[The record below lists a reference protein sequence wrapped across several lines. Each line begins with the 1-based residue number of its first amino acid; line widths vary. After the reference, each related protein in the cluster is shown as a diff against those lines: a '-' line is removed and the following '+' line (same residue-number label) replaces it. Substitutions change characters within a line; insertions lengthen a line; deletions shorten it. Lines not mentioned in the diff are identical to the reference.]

1 MKIYKRFLLLL
12 SIFILSPSII
22 YASEEIQNY
31 DFRNDTIN
39 NSNDY
44 EEINELG
51 KEILQELYE
60 IDNINIYNNAERE
73 LDISDATKVLVYKSE
88 EFIAL
93 LNNDNIMEDI
103 RTNTNYCWKIPIEDT
118 DKVVYSVVYLNADN
132 KWSFY
137 TASSELENGK
147 NQVEYIFEKEKI
159 ADIFSKNEIKIQQVF
174 AVTVSEIGLDCLI
187 IDSGTEVFI
196 IPYAARPDFLEIING
211 QIYSPREMYEKINNY
226 ITDLSYEYTN
236 EVGGGIGYNEKSNQY
251 MYIVVVVGILV
262 VVGCVKLCFVKKSKN
277 K

>member
-1 MKIYKRFLLLL
+1 M
-12 SIFILSPSII
+12 
-22 YASEEIQNY
+22 
-31 DFRNDTIN
+31 
-39 NSNDY
+39 
-44 EEINELG
+44 G

-60 IDNINIYNNAERE
+60 INNINIYNNVEQE

-93 LNNDNIMEDI
+93 LKDDNIMEGI
-103 RTNTNYCWKIPIEDT
+103 KRNTNYCWKIPIEDT

-132 KWSFY
+132 EWSFY

-147 NQVEYIFEKEKI
+147 YQVEYIFEKEKI

-196 IPYAARPDFLEIING
+196 IPYGARPDFLEIING

-236 EVGGGIGYNEKSNQY
+236 EVCGGIGYNEKSNQY
-251 MYIVVVVGILV
+251 MYIVVVVGLLG

-277 K
+277 I

>member
-1 MKIYKRFLLLL
+1 MKIHKCFLLLL

-51 KEILQELYE
+51 KEILQELNE
-60 IDNINIYNNAERE
+60 INNINIYNNAEQE

-93 LNNDNIMEDI
+93 LNDDNIMEGI

-132 KWSFY
+132 EWSFY

-211 QIYSPREMYEKINNY
+211 QIYSPKEMYEKINNY
-226 ITDLSYEYTN
+226 ITELSYEYTN

-251 MYIVVVVGILV
+251 MYIVAVVGLLG
-262 VVGCVKLCFVKKSKN
+262 VVGCVKLCFVKKN
-277 K
+277 KSI

>member
-44 EEINELG
+44 EEIDELG

-60 IDNINIYNNAERE
+60 INNINIYNNAEQE

-93 LNNDNIMEDI
+93 LKDDNIMEGI
-103 RTNTNYCWKIPIEDT
+103 KRNTNYCWKIPIEDT

-132 KWSFY
+132 EWSFY

-226 ITDLSYEYTN
+226 ITELSYEYTN

-251 MYIVVVVGILV
+251 MYIVVVVGLLG

-277 K
+277 I